1 LRQSLSV
8 SHSSLPGFNDP
19 IPGNEAL
26 RLSAKMQEW
35 NESNFAGYRRILRRG
50 SDCFPDIGLIRKTA
64 NAHRQGATGRPIR
77 DFVVLGIGGSSL
89 GGEALIRALRPGLEE
104 PRFHFM
110 DNSDPQWF
118 RWFLQHAKAEETLF
132 YVVAKSG
139 GTPETMSQFLVAIEW
154 MKKSLGDSDS
164 WKKHFVL
171 CTDPEKG
178 DLREVARRLKLSC
191 LDVPPSVGGR
201 FSALSPVGL
210 FPAAFAGLAL
220 EDLLSGAESVA
231 HWEARNWSENP
242 CAQLAR
248 ALALNEKKYPIT
260 VLMPY
265 STQLSAFSRWF
276 CQLWGESLGK
286 GGHGL
291 TPYPAVGATDQ
302 HSQMQLYMEG
312 PRDKTIV
319 FVHVKRYFDPMPIP
333 SNPEL
338 ADLGAFSALAG
349 KSMGALLDAE
359 FRATRDAVTAQG
371 IPNCTI
377 ELDTLDA
384 NSLGALIYFCEWATA
399 IAGAVLDINPFD
411 QPGVEAA
418 KVLTKKYLAES
429 K

>member
-1 LRQSLSV
+1 MRQSLSV
-8 SHSSLPGFNDP
+8 SSSTLPGYSQPFSGP
-19 IPGNEAL
+19 EAL
-26 RLSAKMQEW
+26 RLSAKLQEW
-35 NESNFAGYRRILRRG
+35 HDGSFAGYRRLLRKG
-50 SDCFPDIGLIRKTA
+50 SDCHPDIGAIRKIA
-64 NAHRQGATGRPIR
+64 NSHRASANGRAIR

-89 GGEALIRALRPGLEE
+89 GGEAILRALRPSLEE

-118 RWFLQHAKAEETLF
+118 RWLLAHAKPEETLF

-154 MKKSLGDSDS
+154 VKKALGGGDA

-171 CTDPEKG
+171 CTDPGKG
-178 DLREVARRLKLSC
+178 DLREVAKRWKLSC
-191 LDVPPSVGGR
+191 LDVPPAVGGR
-201 FSALSPVGL
+201 FSALTPVGL
-210 FPAAFAGLAL
+210 FPAAFAGVAL
-220 EDLLSGAESVA
+220 EDLLAGAESVA
-231 HWEARNWSENP
+231 NWETRNWSENP
-242 CAQLAR
+242 CALVAR
-248 ALALNEKKYPIT
+248 SLVAAEKTHPVTI
-260 VLMPY
+260 LMPY

-312 PRDKTIV
+312 PKDKAIV
-319 FVHVKRYFDPMPIP
+319 FVHVKRYPDPMAIP
-333 SNPEL
+333 ANPEL
-338 ADLGAFSALAG
+338 ADLSAFSALAG

-371 IPNCTI
+371 IPNVTI
-377 ELDTLDA
+377 ELDALDA
-384 NSLGALIYFCEWATA
+384 HSLGALIYFWEWATA
-399 IAGAVLDINPFD
+399 IAGAVLDVNPFD

>member
-1 LRQSLSV
+1 MRQSLTV
-8 SHSSLPGFNDP
+8 SNSTLPGYSDAISGP
-19 IPGNEAL
+19 EAL

-35 NESNFAGYRRILRRG
+35 NESSFAGYRRILRKG
-50 SDCFPDIGLIRKTA
+50 SDCHPDIGHIRKTA
-64 NAHRQGATGRPIR
+64 NAHRSGATGRPIR
-77 DFVVLGIGGSSL
+77 DFVLLGIGGSSL
-89 GGEALIRALRPGLEE
+89 GGEAILRALRPGLEE

-118 RWFLQHAKAEETLF
+118 RWVLSHAKPEETLF
-132 YVVAKSG
+132 FVVAKSG

-154 MKKSLGDSDS
+154 LKKALGGGDA

-178 DLREVARRLKLSC
+178 DLRAVAKRWKLSC
-191 LDVPPSVGGR
+191 LDIPSAVGGR
-201 FSALSPVGL
+201 FSALTPVGL

-231 HWEARNWSENP
+231 HWEARNWSDNP
-242 CAQLAR
+242 CALVAR
-248 ALALNEKKYPIT
+248 ALAKNEKQFPVT

-291 TPYPAVGATDQ
+291 TPFPAVGATDQ

-312 PRDKTIV
+312 PKDKAIV
-319 FVHVKRYFDPMPIP
+319 FVQVKRHPDPMAIP
-333 SNPEL
+333 ANPEL
-338 ADLGAFSALAG
+338 ADLAAFSGLAG
-349 KSMGALLDAE
+349 KSMAALLDAE

-371 IPNCTI
+371 IPNVTI
-377 ELDTLDA
+377 ELDMLDA
-384 NSLGALIYFCEWATA
+384 HSLGALLYFWEWATA
-399 IAGAVLDINPFD
+399 IAGATLDVNPFD

-418 KVLTKKYLAES
+418 KVLTKKYLAEA